1 MDQNQEILQELKNIN
16 QKIEKFTKPSKSI
29 WLNFLNGTFHSL
41 GTIFGTLV
49 IASALIYIFSQF
61 NFTKSVSGWIEQ
73 TMSQINWT
81 KIVTPQLQQIE
92 QIETKPLQ

>member
-1 MDQNQEILQELKNIN
+1 MDPNQEILQELKNIN

-29 WLNFLNGTFHSL
+29 WLNFINGTFHSL

-49 IASALIYIFSQF
+49 IASALIYLFSRF
-61 NFTKSVSGWIEQ
+61 DFTKSISGWIEQ

-81 KIVTPQLQQIE
+81 KIVAPQIQQIE
-92 QIETKPLQ
+92 QNKQNGI